1 MKITNS
7 TIGIIPMRH
16 FTIAIQ
22 ALIWHSQQ
30 R

>member
-7 TIGIIPMRH
+7 TIGIIPAKYLS
-16 FTIAIQ
+16 IAIQ
-22 ALIWHSQQ
+22 ALIWHYQQ